1 MEEEQNEQKHEE
13 HHEHNEVSKQKKS
26 FAEWYEK
33 NYKLLLIIPLILIL
47 FGIIYQINFYNQYGD
62 IIRKDISLTGGT
74 SVTIYQNFDTSNL
87 ISDLSGKLNE
97 VDVKI
102 IYNIITGENKAVII
116 ETKSDSETT
125 KKVLEEYVGYELTDE
140 NSSFEFSG
148 STLSEGFYKQ
158 LVIAIIFAFLLMA
171 IVVFVIFRTF
181 APSTAVIIS
190 AFADIFMTL
199 VTVNVLGMK
208 ISSAGIV
215 AFLMLIGYSVDT
227 DILLTTRMLKRKDD
241 KLNERIIGAIKTG
254 LTMTLTSLF
263 AVLAALFIIKSFSPV
278 LSQIFIIIS
287 IGLTFD
293 IFNTYVTNISL
304 LKWYMEK
311 KGLK

>member
-1 MEEEQNEQKHEE
+1 MEENKETKKNTEEEKLEVYNEYK
-13 HHEHNEVSKQKKS
+13 EVSKSKKS
-26 FAEWYEK
+26 FVEWYEK

-199 VTVNVLGMK
+199 VTVNVLGM
-208 ISSAGIV
+208 
-215 AFLMLIGYSVDT
+215 
-227 DILLTTRMLKRKDD
+227 TRMLKRKDD